1 MSKVYALSGLRSAYL
16 CGSPHQLEDL
26 KVLTPPWSISL
37 PAQIA
42 ATYALESDSYYMEKY
57 QETHKLRNEL
67 VAKLKDIGINEIIP
81 GVANFI
87 MFHLPNDFKSV
98 SSIISECRKK
108 GLYLRDVSGM
118 GTSIGTNAMRMAVK
132 DSATNKRMMEIFTTA
147 VN

>member
-1 MSKVYALSGLRSAYL
+1 MRKYILILLIIIQALALMYF
-16 CGSPHQLEDL
+16 C
-26 KVLTPPWSISL
+26 KLTI
-37 PAQIA
+37 
-42 ATYALESDSYYMEKY
+42 TK
-57 QETHKLRNEL
+57 
-67 VAKLKDIGINEIIP
+67 IGINEIIP